1 MEITPNKIET
11 DRAISRRWSCGKFL
25 QAGIIEISPTQS
37 KDYLS
42 NFFTIQET
50 TKRRPIL
57 DCQQINNYIQCHHFK
72 MEGVPALREIIE
84 RNDFICKLDLKDA
97 YVVTPIHPNSK
108 KYLTFQNQGIVY
120 QYKTLAFGMSV
131 SPRVFS
137 KMMQFAIEPLRQ
149 QGIRLVYYLDDICSR
164 LREKIHQG
172 KKWSST
178 RTFTWL
184 NVQKPEREIT
194 GEQSLR

>member
-1 MEITPNKIET
+1 
-11 DRAISRRWSCGKFL
+11 
-25 QAGIIEISPTQS
+25 
-37 KDYLS
+37 
-42 NFFTIQET
+42 
-50 TKRRPIL
+50 
-57 DCQQINNYIQCHHFK
+57 

-120 QYKTLAFGMSV
+120 QYKTLALGMSV

-149 QGIRLVYYLDDICSR
+149 QGTRLVYYLDDICSR

-172 KKWSST
+172 KK
-178 RTFTWL
+178 
-184 NVQKPEREIT
+184 
-194 GEQSLR
+194 